1 MDTAPHG
8 IPNPADAEWRSS
20 TYSGGN
26 DECLERA
33 HHVPSFVPVRDSKA
47 PDRDGDP
54 LRP

>member
-20 TYSGGN
+20 TYSGGT

-33 HHVPSFVPVRDSKA
+33 HHALF
-47 PDRDGDP
+47 
-54 LRP
+54 RPGPGQQGPGPGR